1 MNEETSD
8 YAVLADEE
16 HCTTTGI
23 STPTLHQSSCL
34 HRWRRENRNVCW
46 ILVVVAFAGPSES
59 LGFGAALASY
69 LYISTGESNLKVGYL
84 ESAMG
89 ITKLLTAL
97 PVGDLAG
104 YTYSLFYLSRI
115 LS

>member
-1 MNEETSD
+1 MKSMVPSPEFPRRRCTSLL
-8 YAVLADEE
+8 V
-16 HCTTTGI
+16 CI
-23 STPTLHQSSCL
+23 
-34 HRWRRENRNVCW
+34 RWRRENRNVRW
-46 ILVVVAFAGPSES
+46 ILAIVAFAGLSES
-59 LGFGAALASY
+59 LEFGAALASY

-84 ESAMG
+84 ESAMD
-89 ITKLLTAL
+89 ITELLTAL